1 MNPIEKTSE
10 TAPSRTA
17 VLLAEV
23 RRVAQRLCLGLLGI
37 GLMVGAQA
45 QTYND
50 GHGREWRQL
59 IDNAGMS

>member
-17 VLLAEV
+17 VLLADV
-23 RRVAQRLCLGLLGI
+23 RRVAQRLCLGLLSI
-37 GLMVGAQA
+37 GLVATAQA